1 MGSESGRIVRA
12 RTGLLVVDLQER
24 LLPAMHEREG
34 LLVNVRRLARGAGL
48 MGLPLWVTEQYPK
61 GLGTTVPELREVLG
75 GVQAVEKLTFSAC
88 GAAGLMEGM
97 VAREVSEVVLCGIE
111 AHVCVT
117 QSCLDLLDAGMRVFV
132 VADAVASRTA
142 ANCEFGIDRM
152 RRAGAIVVSTEMI
165 LFELMATAGAPE
177 FKELQRL
184 VK

>member
-1 MGSESGRIVRA
+1 
-12 RTGLLVVDLQER
+12 
-24 LLPAMHEREG
+24 
-34 LLVNVRRLARGAGL
+34 
-48 MGLPLWVTEQYPK
+48 
-61 GLGTTVPELREVLG
+61 
-75 GVQAVEKLTFSAC
+75 
-88 GAAGLMEGM
+88 MEGM
-97 VAREVSEVVLCGIE
+97 VAREVSDVVLCGIE

-142 ANCEFGIDRM
+142 ANFGFGIDRM

-165 LFELMATAGAPE
+165 LFELMGTAGAPE